1 MAVNQVLR
9 WSGPLHSEDIWAA
22 AIKTLGDDLKSTI
35 DPAQLSKRAVVEDV
49 LAATAKAKKSCDEK
63 SSYISTPKGKKIPVR
78 HILNKVDKWA
88 SNFKQ
93 LGDACVQ
100 FDPIHAA
107 LPWAGVCF
115 ILKIAAGDLHA
126 YARVLEG
133 IAYIAECICH
143 NALIETGLTS
153 VPTASAEE
161 LRRALVK
168 LYASILTYLV
178 KAGQYYRMS
187 TSTDTRRD
195 LQAWLG
201 CPPSNDVYDESI
213 QKRLR
218 GTCEWILARA
228 EFCEWLSPSDS
239 SKLMW
244 INGRAG
250 YGKTILC
257 AKLVEVVLSQTET
270 PAAHF
275 FLSSNSAGR
284 SDPFLAMR
292 SWLTA
297 IAFQNHTAFDVI
309 QKRRS
314 KDYETVATRTK
325 ITHLFREIVQAV
337 PSCTFILDGLDECTS
352 PDPDHSGRHP
362 VTHFLDELRQAIEG
376 TTARVLVVSR
386 NEPEIRQG
394 LTQYPGFSEYAISA
408 GDVSADNRT
417 CSEHIV
423 YNKLSKQDEQTK
435 SIISKKMVHRC
446 DGQFQWMNMVGD
458 LLRSSKSLKQLEM
471 DIDETPAGL
480 DSMYDHNWKRIEGLP
495 HRDRTRA
502 FSLLR
507 WAMFALRPLTVCEIT
522 EAVLLTDDCDDF
534 PVDQMPDSVDNDYV
548 QGEILGLCGP
558 LIEVSG
564 MSSEPPGSRKI
575 HLHFSVKQ
583 YLLGKILPGGQV
595 LLANESLRAENEAV
609 EGVSLARLCL
619 RYISFKQVWD
629 DSLHKHKYQIGR
641 FRDYAA
647 KYWYLHTNVSTTNDE
662 AFVEAMNALF
672 DGRAGTWD
680 SWREWFDVNSE
691 DLEPEAKGP
700 VLPASPIYYASYL
713 GLTGVVRHLL
723 KDGKHDPNKATG
735 SGRVG
740 LEIACK
746 KGHREIVRMLLEWG
760 ASIDVAGSRGRTP
773 LNAASENGH
782 LDVVKLLLDK
792 GADIT
797 VPNSDGWTP
806 LNTASD
812 NGHLDVV
819 KLLLAK
825 GADITV
831 PNSDGWTPLNAA
843 SDSGHLEVVKL
854 LFAKGANI
862 TVPNGDGWTPLNA
875 ASDNGHLEVVK
886 LLLAKGANITVANNK
901 GWTPLYAASCK
912 GHLDVVKLLLD
923 MGADITVPNGDGW
936 TPLNA
941 ASDNGHL
948 EVVKLLLAKGANIT
962 VANNK
967 GWTPLYAASC
977 KGHLDVVKLLLDMG
991 ADITVPNGDGWTPLN
1006 AASDNGHLDVVRL
1019 LLDKGA
1025 NITVVNNKGWTPLY
1039 AASCK
1044 GHLDIVKLLLDK
1056 GADITVPNSDG
1067 WTPLNTASDNG
1078 HLDVVKLLLDKGADI
1093 TVANNNGWKPLNSA
1107 LENGHLETDD
1117 SLSIPRQGLKAR
1129 WRAFKGKLRSA
1140 SGWWRKLFGQ

>member
-9 WSGPLHSEDIWAA
+9 WSGEDIWAA

-187 TSTDTRRD
+187 TSRRFAAGARRSTDWQSKREDIEKAQKEVDECSRIFGLEDQLEMHGDVKRILDLLNIQRDADTRRD

-691 DLEPEAKGP
+691 DLEPEAKGIFSKMANTIQIKP
-700 VLPASPIYYASYL
+700 R
-713 GLTGVVRHLL
+713 GQEG
-723 KDGKHDPNKATG
+723 
-735 SGRVG
+735 
-740 LEIACK
+740 
-746 KGHREIVRMLLEWG
+746 
-760 ASIDVAGSRGRTP
+760 RGRTP

-854 LFAKGANI
+854 LFAKGAN
-862 TVPNGDGWTPLNA
+862 
-875 ASDNGHLEVVK
+875 
-886 LLLAKGANITVANNK
+886 
-901 GWTPLYAASCK
+901 
-912 GHLDVVKLLLD
+912 
-923 MGADITVPNGDGW
+923 ITVPNGDGW